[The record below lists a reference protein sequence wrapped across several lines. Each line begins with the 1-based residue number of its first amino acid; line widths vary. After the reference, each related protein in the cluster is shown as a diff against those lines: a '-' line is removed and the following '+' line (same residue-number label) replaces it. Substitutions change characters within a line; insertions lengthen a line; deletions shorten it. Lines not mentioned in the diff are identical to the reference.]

1 MLLYLSGAF
10 GAFHLLATLLLLLY
24 KSEGLGLLRLPPPAW
39 LAARAEGRACH
50 PYILATL
57 SLGSVRTRG
66 VGLAGGGAIG
76 WPPSISSVLAP
87 GQVFS
92 YPQRYLVLDL
102 ALLVTAGVL
111 EALGLYLGTKGNL
124 TEAEGPLAVSL
135 LLTVVSGLLSTYF
148 LRWQTL
154 VLWADT
160 ALSATRLALHGLEAA
175 LQVVTIAAFV
185 S

>member
-1 MLLYLSGAF
+1 MHVGCVCRVALGV
-10 GAFHLLATLLLLLY
+10 GGLLLC
-24 KSEGLGLLRLPPPAW
+24 PA
-39 LAARAEGRACH
+39 ACPGTH
-50 PYILATL
+50 GPIR
-57 SLGSVRTRG
+57 SK
-66 VGLAGGGAIG
+66 VGWDAPMGA
-76 WPPSISSVLAP
+76 